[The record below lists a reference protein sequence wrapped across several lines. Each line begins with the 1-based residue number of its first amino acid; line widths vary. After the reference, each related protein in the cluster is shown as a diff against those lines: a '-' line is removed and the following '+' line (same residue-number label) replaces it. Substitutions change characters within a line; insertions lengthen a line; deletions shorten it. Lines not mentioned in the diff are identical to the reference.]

1 MATAGNGGRSRLEG
15 QLLDHQA
22 RPVPDGRV
30 RLWSRMLGAEPRIAT
45 SDEQGRFFFEDV
57 PGGFYRIRA
66 RTDSHHGDAA
76 FRFAGNHAPITVW
89 MQEGFSLALT
99 VLGPDGPVEGAI
111 LSSGDP
117 DETTA
122 ITDGEGRA
130 TVHGLHDFFDLV
142 QVRADG
148 LATAAVKVSRG
159 PDPGGL
165 LERTITLRSGQPL
178 SGVVEAPDGQR
189 IPDASVM
196 IVSLDM
202 DFIEE
207 AKTDTDGAW
216 KIVVPPGKY
225 RLQARSEVFS
235 WSPDR
240 FFVVDSDPVSDVVMR
255 LGDGASLTVTVTDQD
270 GRLTAGA
277 TVELLP
283 ADRAEVDREP
293 TRLCDA
299 SGLCQFRG
307 LRPAAYSVFARTDD
321 EASPLAAIDLAT
333 YQSATVALVV
343 RPSQLRGVVVG
354 ETGEPVSGAPVHLMG
369 RLSRDDLTDADG
381 RFNLGA
387 LPSNDYRLW
396 AQGAE
401 WDARPGEDVTIVAK
415 KSRMVVGRALFQ
427 GVPLPFF
434 GVRLRPGDEKYLGS
448 VYAVRDPDGRF
459 CLSVHQPGSFGVELA
474 GPGTLR
480 KKLSGLKAAP
490 GETLDLGDVE
500 LPRGQY
506 ISGRVHDAAGNPVAG
521 ARVLLG
527 TPSPDVDLPGRWFHG
542 TYEATTDSAGHYRF
556 DGIAPPDDGCAL
568 AARHPAFGVSPPHPL
583 SDRADVVVDLELGPS
598 GGIDGLIQSYSSG
611 LVFVQAV
618 LLDPREIYSASVN
631 ALGEFRFDD
640 LPPGDYTLEMIRP
653 FKKPTP
659 PPQTISLQPGQRQTV
674 TLVMTDSEDPR

>member
-1 MATAGNGGRSRLEG
+1 MASARNGGSRLEG
-15 QLLDHQA
+15 QLLDHQE
-22 RPVPDGRV
+22 RPVPNGRV
-30 RLWSRMLGAEPRIAT
+30 RLWSRMLGEKPRIAT
-45 SDEQGRFFFEDV
+45 SDELGRFVFEDV
-57 PGGFYRIRA
+57 PGGFYRIWA
-66 RTDSHHGDAA
+66 QTDSHHGDAA
-76 FRFAGNHAPITVW
+76 FRFAGNHDPITVW

-99 VLGPDGPVEGAI
+99 VLGADGPVEGAV

-117 DETTA
+117 DNTTA
-122 ITDGEGRA
+122 ITDSEGRA

-148 LATAAVKVSRG
+148 FATAAVKVSRG

-165 LERTITLRSGQPL
+165 VERTITLRSGERL
-178 SGVVEAPDGQR
+178 SGVVEGPDGQR
-189 IPDASVM
+189 VPDASVM
-196 IVSLDM
+196 IFSLDM
-202 DFIEE
+202 EFIEE
-207 AKTDTDGAW
+207 ARTDTDGAW

-225 RLQARSEVFS
+225 RLQARSEEFS

-240 FFVVDSDPVSDVVMR
+240 FVDVGSDPVSDVLVR
-255 LGDGASLTVTVTDQD
+255 LGDGASLTVIVTDQD
-270 GRLTAGA
+270 GCLTAGV

-321 EASPLAAIDLAT
+321 QASPFAAIDLASD
-333 YQSATVALVV
+333 QSSTVALVV

-387 LPSNDYRLW
+387 LPSDDYRLW

-415 KSRMVVGRALFQ
+415 KPRAVVGRALSQ
-427 GVPLPFF
+427 GVPLTFF
-434 GVRLRPGDEKYLGS
+434 GVRLRPGGEKYLGS
-448 VYAVRDPDGRF
+448 VHAVRDPDGRF

-474 GPGTLR
+474 GPGTRR
-480 KKLSGLKAAP
+480 KKISGLEAAP
-490 GETLDLGDVE
+490 GETLDLGDIE

-527 TPSPDVDLPGRWFHG
+527 TPALDVDLPGRWFHG
-542 TYEATTDSAGHYRF
+542 NYEATTDAAGQYRF
-556 DGIAPPDDGCAL
+556 DGVAPPDYGCAL

-583 SDRADVVVDLELGPS
+583 SDRADVVVDLKLGVAC
-598 GGIDGLIQSYSSG
+598 GIDGMIQGFSSG
-611 LVFVQAV
+611 LVFVHAV
-618 LLDPREIYSASVN
+618 LLDPREVYSARVN
-631 ALGEFRFDD
+631 SLGEFHFDD
-640 LPPGDYTLEMIRP
+640 LPPGDYNIEMISP
-653 FKKPTP
+653 FKRPSP

-674 TLVMTDSEDPR
+674 TLVMTHSEDPR